1 MDMHIAQDAPLTGID
16 VDSLPPAEGEAVLR
30 RQLAAAYRLVDYFG
44 WTELIYGH
52 LTARVPGEQ
61 PHFLINPFGLN
72 YDEVTASNLVKIDL
86 DGNNVGESKHPVNYA
101 GFVIHSAVHMAH
113 AARHKVVMHTHT
125 RAGMAVCALKE
136 GLLPISMAATAFHG
150 KLAYHD
156 YEGPSLDL
164 DERGRLLKN
173 LGDNPAMMLRNHGLL
188 TTGRTVP
195 EAFLRLYR
203 LERACQIQVDAGAA
217 GTLNIMGDNLAGKSG
232 ADLDGF
238 ADTKPARAIS
248 NSPPY
253 PQARQGRYVLAAL
266 IRGRLSELEQRA
278 QCSRPV
284 DAVEPLDIGDTPAG
298 GRLREI
304 DRDPHGPAQIVERD
318 LMVVL
323 APSVVTDIE
332 RLVISKAWAQMK
344 DRNRAS
350 RPCLDFGLRRASGH
364 RPDRAP
370 KKRSGWS

>member
-1 MDMHIAQDAPLTGID
+1 MDMHIAQDLPLTGID
-16 VDSLPPAEGEAVLR
+16 IDTLPPAEAEWVLR
-30 RQLAAAYRLVDYFG
+30 RQLAAAYRLVDHFG

-86 DGNNVGESKHPVNYA
+86 DGNIIGHSDHPVNYA

-136 GLLPISMAATAFHG
+136 GLLPVSMVATTFHG
-150 KLAYHD
+150 KLSYHD

-173 LGDNPAMMLRNHGLL
+173 LGDNQAMMLRNHGIL

-203 LERACQIQVDAGAA
+203 LERACQIQLDAAAA
-217 GTLNIMGDNLAGKSG
+217 GPLNLVSDNLAKSSG
-232 ADLDGF
+232 AGIDDYSTEVGGG
-238 ADTKPARAIS
+238 AM
-248 NSPPY
+248 
-253 PQARQGRYVLAAL
+253 GVLEFAAL
-266 IRGRLSELEQRA
+266 MRKLDRM
-278 QCSRPV
+278 
-284 DAVEPLDIGDTPAG
+284 DASY
-298 GRLREI
+298 
-304 DRDPHGPAQIVERD
+304 RD
-318 LMVVL
+318 
-323 APSVVTDIE
+323 
-332 RLVISKAWAQMK
+332 
-344 DRNRAS
+344 
-350 RPCLDFGLRRASGH
+350 
-364 RPDRAP
+364 
-370 KKRSGWS
+370 